1 GRFAPT
7 YMIFADSFIDHKD
20 QPVADQNFDRRDV
33 YIITQNALAD
43 GTYLEYIRA
52 HYFRSDQYQHDSP
65 FFQDVLRGPKE
76 REENYTTNALA
87 RTAGWLLDR
96 PVQAFGAKVEKR
108 RRAEGVYPPKE

>member
-52 HYFRSDQYQHDSP
+52 HYFRSDQYQYDTP
-65 FFQDVLRGPKE
+65 FFQEVLRSPKE
-76 REENYTTNALA
+76 RKENYGTNIIALA
-87 RTAGWLLDR
+87 ANKLLDGPLTR
-96 PVQAFGAKVEKR
+96 RGASIEARWRK
-108 RRAEGVYPPKE
+108 EGVY